1 MRQCEC
7 AEMRLFSLFLLARP
21 PLAGSSSVC
30 LLELVPRPRAWDA
43 LAGGRFAVA
52 GGNRFACFES
62 CHSALSLPLVRC
74 CCSVRLRAA
83 CFDCPVPCDLPRLI
97 DCPFLIKAF
106 QRMRCPAVL
115 PVAVSWRLR
124 PHHLAH
130 HLGWRHRLLRSSMSS
145 PLCRLIVCVQSSSRA
160 VVPSSHPSS
169 RAICLLAALRPVSR
183 YAARLA
189 SRLAPRPVLPWVMSS
204 PSCPI
209 ALPCRSAC
217 GHRSPRPACRLG
229 WERDGTGAPLSPL
242 PARPAAAACP
252 GWRGAASV
260 PIAASCLLACGCCHL
275 CLYCD
280 GEIVYMI
287 CPIAII

>member
-52 GGNRFACFES
+52 GENRFACFLS
-62 CHSALSLPLVRC
+62 CHAALSLPLVRC

-83 CFDCPVPCDLPRLI
+83 CFDCPVPCDLPRLL

-130 HLGWRHRLLRSSMSS
+130 HLGRRSLLRSSM
-145 PLCRLIVCVQSSSRA
+145 
-160 VVPSSHPSS
+160 PSN
-169 RAICLLAALRPVSR
+169 
-183 YAARLA
+183 
-189 SRLAPRPVLPWVMSS
+189 
-204 PSCPI
+204 
-209 ALPCRSAC
+209 ALPS
-217 GHRSPRPACRLG
+217 HLM
-229 WERDGTGAPLSPL
+229 
-242 PARPAAAACP
+242 
-252 GWRGAASV
+252 
-260 PIAASCLLACGCCHL
+260 CHL
-275 CLYCD
+275 
-280 GEIVYMI
+280 G
-287 CPIAII
+287 